1 MKQENI
7 ISEPMPSVLN
17 HIMKK
22 YPTISKVEASKRAL
36 AMERRYAEANK
47 ERDDKRNIE
56 YQKQWDRALQK
67 ENDHWALEVL
77 SGDALGEYFN
87 VIKD

>member
-1 MKQENI
+1 MPSILKHIRKQYPTLRNNEVVKEALAVEIRYNAANKTRNI
-7 ISEPMPSVLN
+7 I
-17 HIMKK
+17 
-22 YPTISKVEASKRAL
+22 
-36 AMERRYAEANK
+36 
-47 ERDDKRNIE
+47 RNIE

>member
-1 MKQENI
+1 MRQDSIN
-7 ISEPMPSVLN
+7 SEPIPAVLKY
-17 HIMKK
+17 IMKK
-22 YPTISKVEASKRAL
+22 YPTISKVEASKKAL
-36 AMERRYAEANK
+36 VIEKHYAEANK

-56 YQKQWDRALQK
+56 YQKQWNRALQK

>member
-7 ISEPMPSVLN
+7 NSEPMPAVLK

-22 YPTISKVEASKRAL
+22 CPTISKVEASKKAL
-36 AMERRYAEANK
+36 VMERCYAEANK
-47 ERDDKRNIE
+47 ERDDKRNVE
-56 YQKQWDRALQK
+56 YQKQWDRTLQK